1 MDCSAGYQ
9 GGATGPGAQLMT
21 LDSGSANSAE
31 MLWAGKDQ
39 RWLGSISRYSL
50 FQIEMGQGE
59 VFYTS
64 SWL

>member
-1 MDCSAGYQ
+1 
-9 GGATGPGAQLMT
+9 MT